1 MPKTLVFR
9 ALAGAAFL
17 ILPALPAAA
26 QQQQQQPPQ
35 VPAAPGDPF
44 AGIPAAKAE
53 DVASIDAILAALYG
67 TISGDAG
74 QKRDWDRFRSLFYP
88 GAKLIPTGM
97 PKDSPVARARLLTPE
112 EYVSHAGPFVERI
125 GFHEVEIARK
135 TDQYGYVAH
144 VFSTYD
150 GHSQSGEAPPIRGIN
165 SIQLLNDGTRWWI
178 VNVFWMQESEKDPIP
193 KAYLPVAR

>member
-1 MPKTLVFR
+1 MFNTLVLR
-9 ALAGAAFL
+9 ALAGAALMTF
-17 ILPALPAAA
+17 PALPTAA
-26 QQQQQQPPQ
+26 QQA
-35 VPAAPGDPF
+35 PAAAPAAPF

-67 TISGDAG
+67 TISGDVG
-74 QKRDWDRFRSLFYP
+74 QKRDWNRFRSLFYP

-97 PKDSPVARARLLTPE
+97 PKDSDTARARLLTPE
-112 EYVSHAGPFVERI
+112 DYIARSGPLLERI

-135 TDQYGYVAH
+135 TDRFGHVAQ

-150 GHSQSGEAPPIRGIN
+150 GKSKSGEMPAIRGIN
-165 SIQLLNDGTRWWI
+165 SIQLFHDGKRWWI

>member
-1 MPKTLVFR
+1 MFNTLVLR
-9 ALAGAAFL
+9 ALAGAALMTF
-17 ILPALPAAA
+17 PALPTAA
-26 QQQQQQPPQ
+26 QQA
-35 VPAAPGDPF
+35 PAAAPADPF

-67 TISGDAG
+67 TISGDVG
-74 QKRDWDRFRSLFYP
+74 QKRDWNRFRSLFYP

-97 PKDSPVARARLLTPE
+97 PKDSDTARARLLTPE
-112 EYVSHAGPFVERI
+112 DYIARSGPLLERI

-135 TDQYGYVAH
+135 TDRFGHVAQ

-150 GHSQSGEAPPIRGIN
+150 GKSKSGEMPAIRGIN
-165 SIQLLNDGTRWWI
+165 SIQLFHDGKRWWI

-193 KAYLPVAR
+193 RAYLPVAR